1 MTGDGINH
9 GTYGGYQKHR
19 KLGVEACAECL
30 AAQVWYTRRRRE
42 SAEERRQTAAR
53 TRAYVRISRAYP
65 TLYRALYEEEL
76 GRTT

>member
-30 AAQVWYTRRRRE
+30 AALVWYTRRRSE
-42 SAEERRQTAAR
+42 SAELRAGHVRTCGSPAPTRPCTAPS
-53 TRAYVRISRAYP
+53 TRKN
-65 TLYRALYEEEL
+65 
-76 GRTT
+76 